1 MAKAIRSLTIPLLAA
16 ILQTALP
23 GFPQSTTEKAAP
35 SAPASSQAATPPSA
49 HLPHQPPC
57 WQQVGI
63 SKSVIEQRHIIE
75 ENTRSQVAAVC
86 ADSSLTA
93 PQKKEKIKEIR
104 EQARSQ
110 VEALI
115 PAQQL
120 QELKACNEQR
130 MAAHPQPARKPA
142 SSGPCGNLNSPP
154 TEGPASPPSES
165 EPKP

>member
-1 MAKAIRSLTIPLLAA
+1 MAKDMRAFTIPMLAA
-16 ILQTALP
+16 ILQIGLTS
-23 GFPQSTTEKAAP
+23 FSQ
-35 SAPASSQAATPPSA
+35 SAPGTAAASTPASPQAATSPSA
-49 HLPHQPPC
+49 RPPHQPPC

-63 SKSVIEQRHIIE
+63 SRSVIEQRHTIE

-142 SSGPCGNLNSPP
+142 STGPCGNLNSPP

-165 EPKP
+165 EPKR